1 MTELGNRLKEAREAK
16 GYTLDELQKV
26 TKIQKR
32 YLQGIEEG
40 DYSSMPGSFYVRAF
54 IKQYAEAVQ
63 LNPEEL
69 FETYSSDIPKNNDE
83 SIPVNLSRVKSKGS
97 SRRTSPVMNFLP
109 TVLGV
114 GLLIGVIFVIWIV
127 VQQLSDPGNQAENNA
142 DPETEQSVN
151 IEQPEGTEEPAE
163 EAPEESADAN
173 DEPAEEEPVEEE
185 PPAEELS
192 IESTGV
198 QGEDNNFTV
207 TNSQEEL
214 TLQIASDNS
223 WITIRDREGNIL
235 YDAAVESGN
244 DLNFDASGLDWVRVR
259 VGNSSVTS
267 VQLNGEPVEFGGS
280 GVTQNMIFEIESAS

>member
-16 GYTLDELQKV
+16 GYSLEELQKV

-40 DYSSMPGSFYVRAF
+40 DYSAMPGSFYIRAF

-97 SRRTSPVMNFLP
+97 SRRATPVMNILP
-109 TVLGV
+109 TVLGIGV
-114 GLLIGVIFVIWIV
+114 LIGIAFVIWIV
-127 VQQLSDPGNQAENNA
+127 VQQLSDPGNQADTNP
-142 DPETEQSVN
+142 DTETEQSVN
-151 IEQPEGTEEPAE
+151 IDQPEGTEEPAE
-163 EAPEESADAN
+163 ETPEEPAGTDE
-173 DEPAEEEPVEEE
+173 EPADEEPVEQE

-192 IESTGV
+192 IESIGV

-235 YDAAVESGN
+235 YDNAVQSGN
-244 DLNFDASGLDWVRVR
+244 DLNFDASGLDWIRVR
-259 VGNSSVTS
+259 VGDSSVTS
-267 VQLNGEPVEFGGS
+267 VQLNGEQVEFGGS
-280 GVTQNMIFEIESAS
+280 TVTQNMIFEIESAS